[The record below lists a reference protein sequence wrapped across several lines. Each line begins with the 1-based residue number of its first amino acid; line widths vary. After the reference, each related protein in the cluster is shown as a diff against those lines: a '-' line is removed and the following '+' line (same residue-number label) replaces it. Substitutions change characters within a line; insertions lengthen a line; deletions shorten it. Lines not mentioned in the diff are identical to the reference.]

1 MININNLVGDHYTN
15 EGFEKYFRSTHSFIH
30 SFTLVLEYSIPRI
43 DQNSLLSK
51 VYILIGKVDSQLII
65 TE

>member
-1 MININNLVGDHYTN
+1 MKVLKSILDPL
-15 EGFEKYFRSTHSFIH
+15 THSFIH
-30 SFTLVLEYSIPRI
+30 SFTLILEYSIPRI

>member
-1 MININNLVGDHYTN
+1 MININNLVGDHYAN
-15 EGFEKYFRSTHSFIH
+15 EGFEKYFRSTHLFIH

-43 DQNSLLSK
+43 NRNSLLSK